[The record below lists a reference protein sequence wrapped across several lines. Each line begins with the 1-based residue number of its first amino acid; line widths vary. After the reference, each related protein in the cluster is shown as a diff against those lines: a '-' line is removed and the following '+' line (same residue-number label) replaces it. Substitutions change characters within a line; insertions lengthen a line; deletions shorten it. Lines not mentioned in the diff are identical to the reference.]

1 MRVLFIL
8 VIILSS
14 RVLVFSQKNDK
25 SFNLVRDIGNFSE
38 LMTELDTIVVKGD
51 YSICGGE
58 YFETD
63 IITKKN
69 DSVYIQ
75 VLIDDDIKGKMNY
88 EKRLYQSDT
97 LNFETIYSKL
107 QKRNI
112 LNHRATLRFE
122 IVHNRKDTL
131 KLFSYGLMDIL
142 KISIN
147 LAAIKDQIYFD
158 KNYYK
163 PPKNPSPPKG
173 LSDIEKLDSI
183 MIEGIKKE
191 LQRMSNE

>member
-1 MRVLFIL
+1 M
-8 VIILSS
+8 
-14 RVLVFSQKNDK
+14 
-25 SFNLVRDIGNFSE
+25 RDIGNFSE
-38 LMTELDTIVVKGD
+38 LMTELDTIFVRGD

-88 EKRLYQSDT
+88 GKRLYQYNQSDT